1 MNIRHVSLSNIFNLT
16 RTTGDSFVIQR
27 NINCI
32 SLSNSLKYSIKNLN
46 LSMGAFEI
54 ESDSTVG
61 LPLRFYLSDDPINQ
75 AIQNYTTTTVIFNT
89 LVNPSTYNYNQ
100 LDISDSSNINFN
112 NLLSLTQTEAF
123 PFYMNLKTN
132 TVFETYLNQ
141 LIRSKYYYSLTGVDY
156 NFSSIPTITNDFSFK
171 SNNESNLAIAI
182 FPFYFPKPTNGIFL
196 LNSQYT
202 INFDLIEEGL

>member
-1 MNIRHVSLSNIFNLT
+1 MNVRHVSLSNVFNLS
-16 RTTGDSFVIQR
+16 RTTGDSFSIQR

-32 SLSNSLKYSIKNLN
+32 SLNNSLSYSIKNLN
-46 LSMGAFEI
+46 ISMGAFEI
-54 ESDSTVG
+54 ESDITIG

-75 AIQNYTTTTVIFNT
+75 AIQNYTTTEVIFNN
-89 LVNPSTYNYNQ
+89 LVNPTTYDYNQ
-100 LDISDSSNINFN
+100 LDISDSSNISFN
-112 NLLSLTQTEAF
+112 NSLNLFQTEEF

-141 LIRSKYYYSLTGVDY
+141 LVRSKYYYSLTGVNY

-182 FPFYFPKPTNGIFL
+182 FPFGFPKPVGGTFL
-196 LNSQYT
+196 INCQYT
-202 INFDLIEEGL
+202 INFDLIEESL